1 MVTWRA
7 GEMGSLLLEACLALV
22 AVTAVAHDA
31 RADSDLTVTRGE
43 GATDCPDGV
52 SLRRLALASAASTEP
67 SPAHVYR
74 VSFERS
80 GSTIQVQIVDDTA
93 SRTRRLDDAGVGCTA
108 IAQAAAVVLATLWAS
123 EGSDA
128 EPAPGA
134 ASSASPPPA
143 PSPPAPVAR
152 KVPASRAE
160 DDGAA
165 HGSPSPTRR
174 ARWIFGAGAAL
185 VAGTVR
191 PLAPGLLVDGALE
204 MAHASLGLG
213 ALWVPTQD
221 IDVTPGS
228 VAVELIAGTLRGC
241 AFLGEVTQLGICA
254 ELLGG
259 QLHGAGGGYSRNSE
273 GSSAWLAIEPAAFV
287 TRSLFGLVRGRVSA
301 GATVPLRAETF
312 SVTGEKVAYD
322 APAVGGLFSLA
333 LELATP

>member
-1 MVTWRA
+1 
-7 GEMGSLLLEACLALV
+7 MGSLLLEACLALV

-52 SLRRLALASAASTEP
+52 TLRRLALASAASTEP
-67 SPAHVYR
+67 SPAHLYR

-93 SRTRRLDDAGVGCTA
+93 SRTRRLDDAGAGCTA

-128 EPAPGA
+128 EPASGA
-134 ASSASPPPA
+134 ASSASPPPPA
-143 PSPPAPVAR
+143 PSPPAPVAPT
-152 KVPASRAE
+152 VPASRAE
-160 DDGAA
+160 DDAA
-165 HGSPSPTRR
+165 GDGSSSPTRR
-174 ARWIFGAGAAL
+174 ARWVFGAGGAL

-213 ALWVPTQD
+213 ALWIPTQD
-221 IDVTPGS
+221 IDVAPGS
-228 VAVELIAGTLRGC
+228 VAVQLIAGTLRGC
-241 AFLGEVTQLGICA
+241 AFLGEVTQVGICA
-254 ELLGG
+254 EFLGG

-301 GATVPLRAETF
+301 GATVPIRAETF

-333 LELATP
+333 LEIATP